1 MSNPRKAMSDKDKK
15 LLWGKAAGRC
25 SICKKIV
32 INTEDED
39 KEGVIVG
46 VESHIVGHSVDG
58 PRGQHDMPLDERH
71 HYKNM
76 ILLCSEHAKTIDE
89 RTDIWTVEKLRQLK
103 QSHEEEMLELRS
115 ASNKINPKIKLIEP
129 TGKSTGG
136 PQGHFHKFSVR
147 NFGKG
152 EVINLKCW
160 IRGWGISAKLSD
172 PRNRS
177 FIDEKETIEY
187 DLRVDGTPLHNQEV
201 PFLNL
206 HATYRNLDDQSI
218 LYSAKLRQDLTQ
230 GGELYDT
237 KIAGEE
243 KYQLLDGLISFDRM
257 EILPSRG
264 DYTEAMYSVGGQ
276 NFKVKVSRSLLA
288 CWDIPDENIWD
299 CFYDLGLANVQIM
312 SKLNA
317 YQDKEYSTMTFP
329 KTEKVGLARY
339 QEAIELIETGQ
350 Y

>member
-1 MSNPRKAMSDKDKK
+1 MTDKDKK

-39 KEGVIVG
+39 KIGVIVG
-46 VESHIVGHSVDG
+46 VEAHIVGHSADG
-58 PRGQHDMPLDERH
+58 PRGKHDMPLDERH

-76 ILLCSEHAKTIDE
+76 ILLCSEHSKTIDE
-89 RTDIWTVEKLRQLK
+89 RIDVWTVKKLIQQK
-103 QSHEEEMLELRS
+103 QSHEAEMLELRS
-115 ASNKINPKIKLIEP
+115 DSKKVNPKIKLIEP

-136 PQGHFHKFSVR
+136 SQGHFHKFTVR
-147 NFGKG
+147 NFGSG

-160 IRGWGISAKLSD
+160 IRGWGFNAELED

-177 FIDEKETIEY
+177 FLDEKETIEY
-187 DLRVDGTPLHNQEV
+187 DLRVDGTSLHNQEI
-201 PFLNL
+201 PFLYFY
-206 HATYRNLDDQSI
+206 ATYRDLEDRFI
-218 LYSAKLRQDLTQ
+218 LYIAKLMQNLTL

-243 KYQLLDGLISFDRM
+243 RYQLGEVLLDFDEM

-264 DYTEAMYSVGGQ
+264 DYTEAMYEVSGQ
-276 NFKVKVSRSLLA
+276 TFKVKVSRSLLA
-288 CWDIPDENIWD
+288 CWNISEEHIFD
-299 CFYDLGLANVQIM
+299 CFYDLGLANLKIM
-312 SKLNA
+312 SRLNA
-317 YQDKEYSTMTFP
+317 YQNKEYLTTTFP
-329 KTEKVGLARY
+329 MTEKTGLERY
-339 QEAIELIETGQ
+339 EEALELIESGE